1 MSESLGRAVGAAGR
15 KTPKPVVTKISPT
28 KGSTAG
34 GTRVTITGKDL
45 AKPTSVHFGAKAATI
60 RGHTGTTTI
69 VRSPKGTGTVD
80 VTVTTAGGTS
90 AKVAGDKFKYVA
102 PPPKPSVTKVVPT
115 NGPLGEATPSRSPGR
130 ISPERRRSISGP

>member
-1 MSESLGRAVGAAGR
+1 M
-15 KTPKPVVTKISPT
+15 
-28 KGSTAG
+28 
-34 GTRVTITGKDL
+34 
-45 AKPTSVHFGAKAATI
+45 HFGAKAATI

-115 NGPLGEATPSRSPGR
+115 NGPLGGGDTVTITGKNFTGTTAVHFGTVKATSPKVVLSL
-130 ISPERRRSISGP
+130 IHI